1 MTGINA
7 LFHEPNKSSYKKEEI
22 WIESEMNLETSV
34 TWRTFWK
41 LFIQY
46 FAENFQIMEKQENV
60 YWLLILLYK

>member
-34 TWRTFWK
+34 T
-41 LFIQY
+41 
-46 FAENFQIMEKQENV
+46 
-60 YWLLILLYK
+60 